1 MTKIII
7 ALFISVLTLH
17 VTAALLT
24 YATVS
29 SGRYV
34 ESNPTAAMLQINY
47 GLATGLTLTLVQGT
61 LLSAVPLA
69 IYLGTLK
76 FARSDYVPLPDRAF
90 ATRFVKLLFFP
101 LALFVLAYL
110 AAIACVDV
118 THDLAMF
125 LSNGQLNLW
134 SF

>member
-1 MTKIII
+1 MSKIVISLF
-7 ALFISVLTLH
+7 ALVLFLH
-17 VTAALLT
+17 CLAALLT
-24 YATVS
+24 YVTIG

-34 ESNPTAAMLQINY
+34 ESNPTAALLQINY

-76 FARSDYVPLPDRAF
+76 FSRSEYVPLSDRAF
-90 ATRFVKLLFFP
+90 TTRFVKLLFFP
-101 LALFVLAYL
+101 LVLCVLVYL
-110 AAIACVDV
+110 AAIAGADV
-118 THDLAMF
+118 VHDLAMF